1 MKKSLI
7 IALSALAL
15 LSCSTDKIVDTVS
28 VDGGRIQGVLTDN
41 PEVMM
46 PEPSIPPN
54 SGICSTLSDVAGVR
68 WKSTILS

>member
-41 PEVMM
+41 LEVMM

-54 SGICSTLSDVAGVR
+54 FGTCSTLSDAAGVR
-68 WKSTILS
+68 WRSTILR